1 MDVLELSK
9 KLIVLLMLNSE
20 VLGVKKMR
28 LNVFNVLVS
37 GVFKKKKK
45 KKKLMSMKIKTI
57 NLMKMKILMK
67 KMVMLMKLMVK
78 MEKMKTLLTE
88 MLNNSGSL
96 FSQLF

>member
-37 GVFKKKKK
+37 GVFKKKK